1 MKTTIEYST
10 KCCVTI
16 CETNDYTWLF
26 ENNFRNLQDAIDW
39 AEFQIDVNPH
49 NFEIKVVYISDSET
63 GELLATCKPDKVSG
77 PTAVDWE
84 NPNYNPDDWDD
95 DEEESEDTEWTW
107 L

>member
-1 MKTTIEYST
+1 MKTTIEYAT
-10 KCCVTI
+10 KCCVRI
-16 CETNDYTWLF
+16 YETNGYTWLF
-26 ENNFRNLQDAIDW
+26 EDNFRNLQDAIDW

-49 NFEIKVVYISDSET
+49 NFEIKVIYISDSET
-63 GELLATCKPDKVSG
+63 GELLATCEPDSVSG